1 MLNNLS
7 AAKALDALMLELI
20 ARGADIPAHVAEDLK
35 AGRALAGMAARQ
47 PGNTEIEAKIAPML
61 ERVEMNLLSLAE
73 IQGGAAF
80 AEAWQKRVA
89 AAYLEPAESPP
100 AAPKRAPI
108 VPGDSRWLRI
118 QTSELGDITSAEKPG
133 LTAIAQED
141 GYTLIYGNEENIT
154 ALLDNIRQKQGR
166 AGFKRNS

>member
-47 PGNTEIEAKIAPML
+47 PGNTEIEAQIAPML

-73 IQGGAAF
+73 IQGGEAF
-80 AEAWQKRVA
+80 AEEWQQRVAEAYREPAQALPAAKRV
-89 AAYLEPAESPP
+89 PG
-100 AAPKRAPI
+100 
-108 VPGDSRWLRI
+108 VPQGAGWVRI
-118 QTSELGDITSAEKPG
+118 KTSELGGIAPAEEPG
-133 LTAIAQED
+133 LTAVEQED
-141 GYTLIYGNEENIT
+141 GFTLIYGNKENIT
-154 ALLDNIRQKQGR
+154 ALLDNIRKKSGK
-166 AGFKRNS
+166 AGFKRDS